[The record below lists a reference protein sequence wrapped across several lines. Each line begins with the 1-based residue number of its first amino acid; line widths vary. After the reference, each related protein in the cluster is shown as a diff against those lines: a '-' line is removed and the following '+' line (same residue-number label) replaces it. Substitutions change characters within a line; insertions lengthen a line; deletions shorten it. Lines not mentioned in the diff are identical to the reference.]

1 MAAFRFER
9 LAVSR
14 AGPSL
19 YTEEEQHEMWTQAR
33 AEVIRVARI
42 AVEEKRTIPV
52 SFVTLGPIIE
62 AKPTPSAQYWLMR
75 HMGVARPFRV
85 PFDVIPLHQG
95 PLLQVWI
102 FWITLLPRLHCL
114 GQAYKDRIAA
124 LHHSSMFTFAIPL
137 VQEILLG

>member
-1 MAAFRFER
+1 MAVSWIR

-33 AEVIRVARI
+33 AEVIRIARM
-42 AVEEKRTIPV
+42 AVEEKRTIPA
-52 SFVTLGPIIE
+52 SFVTLGLIIE
-62 AKPTPSAQYWLMR
+62 AKPSSNYWLMR

-114 GQAYKDRIAA
+114 GQAHKDRIVA
-124 LHHSSMFTFAIPL
+124 LHDSSMFTFAIPL
-137 VQEILLG
+137 VLEILLG